1 MSLHDRNPAA
11 LGAACEDLVPL
22 VHLADLRTL
31 VRPVVAAFLA
41 TSGAYLRAPIA
52 VPAAAPPVLL
62 RRGPSSAVLRKQQR
76 AARGSG
82 PRG

>member
-1 MSLHDRNPAA
+1 
-11 LGAACEDLVPL
+11 
-22 VHLADLRTL
+22 

-76 AARGSG
+76 AARGTG